1 MFVPLQEIPMK
12 QLSHALL
19 AAAMIVGMTAVPAV
33 AHSRTSEPEK
43 PHHSL
48 GVMVSNIAG
57 SGLTYQHRFDSG
69 WGFHVS
75 GIGWS
80 QGGSAFYNFGG
91 AVTKDFV
98 EREWGALYGLAAVG
112 YGVDMF
118 SGFAGPSGTRPGAN
132 IQSNF
137 APGIGLRY
145 HMLQLE
151 LGYSIFANAS
161 GPGFTP
167 AGGGGLFFHF

>member
-1 MFVPLQEIPMK
+1 MK
-12 QLSHALL
+12 QLPHALL
-19 AAAMIVGMTAVPAV
+19 AAAMMVGATSLPAM
-33 AHSRTSEPEK
+33 AQSRTYESEK
-43 PHHSL
+43 TNHSI
-48 GVMVSNIAG
+48 GVMLSNIAG

-69 WGFHVS
+69 WGFHIS
-75 GIGWS
+75 GIGWG

-98 EREWGALYGLAAVG
+98 EREWGSIYGLAAVG
-112 YGVDMF
+112 YGLDMF
-118 SGFAGPSGTRPGAN
+118 SGFTGTRASGAGATV
-132 IQSNF
+132 QSNF
-137 APGIGLRY
+137 APGVGLRY

-151 LGYSIFANAS
+151 LGYSIFTNAN

>member
-1 MFVPLQEIPMK
+1 MK

-19 AAAMIVGMTAVPAV
+19 AAAMVLGATSMPAM
-33 AHSRTSEPEK
+33 AQSRSYEVEK
-43 PHHSL
+43 THHAI
-48 GVMVSNIAG
+48 GFMASNIAG

-75 GIGWS
+75 GIGWGL
-80 QGGSAFYNFGG
+80 GGSAFYNFGG

-98 EREWGALYGLAAVG
+98 ERDWGAVYGLAAVG
-112 YGVDMF
+112 YGVDLF
-118 SGFAGPSGTRPGAN
+118 TGFTGSKPGAY

-137 APGIGLRY
+137 APGVGLRY

-167 AGGGGLFFHF
+167 AGGAGLLFHF

>member
-1 MFVPLQEIPMK
+1 MK

-19 AAAMIVGMTAVPAV
+19 AAAMIVGATAMPAM
-33 AHSRTSEPEK
+33 AQSRSYEVEK
-43 PHHSL
+43 THHAI
-48 GVMVSNIAG
+48 GFMISNIAG

-75 GIGWS
+75 GIGWG

-98 EREWGALYGLAAVG
+98 EREWGAVYGLAAVG
-112 YGVDMF
+112 YGVDLFTGF
-118 SGFAGPSGTRPGAN
+118 SGSRAPGAGAN

-137 APGIGLRY
+137 APGVGLRY

-151 LGYSIFANAS
+151 LGYSIFANAN

-167 AGGGGLFFHF
+167 AGGGGLLFHF

>member
-1 MFVPLQEIPMK
+1 LKETTMRSKSCLI
-12 QLSHALL
+12 ALALVAGL
-19 AAAMIVGMTAVPAV
+19 AAPAHAQAV
-33 AHSRTSEPEK
+33 ASDRHAV
-43 PHHSL
+43 
-48 GVMVSNIAG
+48 GVYVSNIAG
-57 SGLTYQHRFDSG
+57 SGLTYTRNFNNG

-75 GIGWS
+75 GIGWG

-98 EREWGALYGLAAVG
+98 ERDWGAVYGLAAVG
-112 YGVDMF
+112 YGVDLFTGF
-118 SGFAGPSGTRPGAN
+118 SGSKPGAN

-137 APGIGLRY
+137 APGVGLRY

-151 LGYSIFANAS
+151 LGYSIFANAN

-167 AGGGGLFFHF
+167 AGGAGLLFHF